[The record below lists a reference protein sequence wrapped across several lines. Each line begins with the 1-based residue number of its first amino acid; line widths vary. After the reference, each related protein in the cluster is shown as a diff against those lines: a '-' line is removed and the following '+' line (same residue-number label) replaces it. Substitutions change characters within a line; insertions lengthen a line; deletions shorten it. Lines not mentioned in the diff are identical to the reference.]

1 MILENKSFFLL
12 GIKGAAMA
20 NIAVMLKQMGKR
32 VGGVDFD
39 EEFITDSTLSENSIS
54 YSTDF
59 GDLKSVHKYDIFV
72 YSAAHGGKDNIL
84 AQEAL
89 RKGKEVV
96 SQPALIGELLTQFP
110 RSLAVAGCH
119 GKTTTSSLL
128 AWSLTELGKDPSF
141 LIGAPPFDG
150 GGGGKMTK
158 SEFFVVEA
166 DEYGVHPPTDK
177 TPKLLFLRPTYS
189 LCMNIDFD
197 HPDVYENLG
206 MTKKTFMKFFSQS
219 KHLVLCGDDPV
230 IQSLLLSLAHKA
242 PVTYGMGKKNDYY
255 AQDIVYSPEY
265 TEFTVYKKG
274 DLLGTVKIGL
284 YGAKNVLNTLGV
296 VALLLENGFGFEE
309 VSKSLYGFK
318 GAKRRMELA
327 WTDKNSYLFDD
338 YGHHPAELDATIQ
351 ALKSRFPDKKLHV
364 LFQPHTF
371 SRTLALK
378 KDFALVLAKADAAYI
393 GPIFP
398 SARENSDQ
406 FKISSFDIAKEAK
419 SEHVKAFET
428 MQGVLD
434 SLAAKFK
441 RGDLVLTIG
450 AGDIYKLKNGIIE
463 LIESKIQAPNSNSN

>member
-20 NIAVMLKQMGKR
+20 NIAVMLKQMGKQ
-32 VGGVDFD
+32 VSGVDFE
-39 EEFITDSTLSENSIS
+39 EEFITDKSLAENNIT

-59 GDLKSVHKYDIFV
+59 GDLKSVQEYDVFI

-89 RKGKEVV
+89 RKGKEIV
-96 SQPALIGELLTQFP
+96 SQPAFIGELLAQFSH
-110 RSLAVAGCH
+110 SLAVAGCH

-128 AWSLTELGKDPSF
+128 AWSLTKMGKNPSF

-150 GGGGKMTK
+150 VGGGKITK

-166 DEYGVHPPTDK
+166 DEYGVHPPKDK
-177 TPKLLFLRPTYS
+177 TPKFLFLYPNYT
-189 LCMNIDFD
+189 LCTNIDFD
-197 HPDVYENLG
+197 HPDVYENLS

-230 IQSLLLSLAHKA
+230 IQSLLLSLANRS
-242 PVTYGMGKKNDYY
+242 PITYGMGKKNTYF
-255 AQDIVYSPEY
+255 AQDIVYSEDN
-265 TEFTVYKKG
+265 TEFSIYKK
-274 DLLGTVKIGL
+274 DTFIGTCRTEL
-284 YGAKNVLNTLGV
+284 FGAKNVLNTLGV
-296 VALLLENGFGFEE
+296 VALLLENGFEFKEIA
-309 VSKSLYGFK
+309 KSVIGFK
-318 GAKRRMELA
+318 GAKRRLEMA

-338 YGHHPAELDATIQ
+338 YGHHPAELEATIQ

-378 KDFALVLAKADAAYI
+378 SDFARVLAAASAAYVA
-393 GPIFP
+393 PIFP
-398 SARENSDQ
+398 SARENTDQ
-406 FKISSFDIAKEAK
+406 FKISSFDVANEAK
-419 SEHVKAFET
+419 SEQVKAFKT

-434 SLAAKFK
+434 SLATKFK
-441 RGDLVLTIG
+441 PGDVVLTIG
-450 AGDIYKLKNGIIE
+450 AGDIYKLKNGIID
-463 LIESKIQAPNSNSN
+463 LINEATT

>member
-1 MILENKSFFLL
+1 MILEKKSFFLL

-20 NIAVMLKQMGKR
+20 NIAVMLKQMGKQ
-32 VGGVDFD
+32 VSGVDFE
-39 EEFITDSTLSENSIS
+39 EEFITDKTLSENNIS

-59 GDLKSVHKYDIFV
+59 GDLKLVKDIDVFI

-84 AQEAL
+84 AQEAV
-89 RKGKEVV
+89 RKGKQIV
-96 SQPALIGELLTQFP
+96 SQPALIGEIVGRFP
-110 RSLAVAGCH
+110 KSLAVAGCH

-128 AWSLTELGKDPSF
+128 AWTLVKLGKDPSY

-158 SEFFVVEA
+158 SEFFVIEA
-166 DEYGVHPPTDK
+166 DEYGVHPPKDK
-177 TPKLLFLRPTYS
+177 TPKLLFFHPNYA
-189 LCMNIDFD
+189 LCTNIDFD
-197 HPDVYENLG
+197 HPDVYENIG

-230 IQSLLLSLAHKA
+230 IQSLLLSLVNRA
-242 PVTYGMGKKNDYY
+242 PITYGRGKKNTYHAENITYNED
-255 AQDIVYSPEY
+255 D
-265 TEFTVYKKG
+265 TEFSIYKKG
-274 DLLGTVKIGL
+274 ELLGKCKIEL
-284 YGAKNVLNTLGV
+284 YGAKNVFNTLGV

-309 VSKSLYGFK
+309 VTKSLLGFK

-338 YGHHPAELDATIQ
+338 YGHHPAELEATIQ
-351 ALKSRFPDKKLHV
+351 ALKSRFPEKKLHV

-378 KDFALVLAKADAAYI
+378 KDFARVLAAAQAAYI

-398 SARENSDQ
+398 SARENTDQ
-406 FKISSFDIAKEAK
+406 FRVSSFDVAKEAK
-419 SEHVKAFET
+419 SEQVKAFET

-441 RGDLVLTIG
+441 PGDVVLTIG
-450 AGDIYKLKNGIIE
+450 AGDIYKLKSGIIE
-463 LIESKIQAPNSNSN
+463 LINEATT

>member
-1 MILENKSFFLL
+1 MILDNKSFFLL

-20 NIAVMLKQMGKR
+20 NIAVMLTQMDKQ
-32 VGGVDFD
+32 VSGVDFE
-39 EEFITDSTLSENSIS
+39 EEFITDKTLAKNNIT
-54 YSTDF
+54 YSTDL
-59 GDLKSVHKYDIFV
+59 GDLKSVQDYDVFV

-89 RKGKEVV
+89 RKGKEIV
-96 SQPALIGELLTQFP
+96 SQPALIGELLAQFP

-128 AWSLTELGKDPSF
+128 AWSLTQLGKDPSF

-150 GGGGKMTK
+150 GGGGKMTE

-166 DEYGVHPPTDK
+166 DEYGVHPPKDK
-177 TPKLLFLRPTYS
+177 TPKLLFLRPNYT

-197 HPDVYENLG
+197 HPDVYENIG

-219 KHLVLCGDDPV
+219 KHLVLCGDDPI
-230 IQSLLLSLAHKA
+230 IQSLLLSLANRS
-242 PVTYGMGKKNDYY
+242 PITYGTGKKNTYF
-255 AQDIVYSPEY
+255 AQDIIYNQDS
-265 TEFTVYKKG
+265 TEFSVYKK
-274 DLLGTVKIGL
+274 DVHIGTCKTEL
-284 YGAKNVLNTLGV
+284 FGAKNVLNSLGV
-296 VALLLENGFGFEE
+296 VALLLENGFLFEE
-309 VSKSLYGFK
+309 IAQSLLGFK

-338 YGHHPAELDATIQ
+338 YGHHPAELEATIQ
-351 ALKSRFPDKKLHV
+351 ALKSRFPEKKLHV

-378 KDFALVLAKADAAYI
+378 KDFARVLATAQAAYI

-398 SARENSDQ
+398 SARENTDQ
-406 FKISSFDIAKEAK
+406 FKVSSFDVAKEAK
-419 SEHVKAFET
+419 SEHVKAFDT

-434 SLAAKFK
+434 SLASKF
-441 RGDLVLTIG
+441 RSGDVVLTIG
-450 AGDIYKLKNGIIE
+450 AGDIYKLKSGIIE
-463 LIESKIQAPNSNSN
+463 LINEATT